1 MLVRPPGLEPGTRD
15 LKARCVAYPTLSIGL
30 VTRSA
35 NLSNVLHLLVDTS
48 TWLDLAKRR
57 DGQRWIVAMRLLVH
71 QGDLQLLVPEVVIDE
86 FERNR
91 DRVETTMTT
100 TVAQRFKLM
109 KQDLGEYGGRDYEQ
123 ALGVIEGLAL
133 EVPLI
138 GAMTTRNFN
147 EVRDLLRNGKL
158 LEPTDDQRS
167 RVVQRGL
174 DKRAPFH
181 RSRNSVADALLIE
194 LYATAVGGVDLA
206 QDPHAFV
213 TTNSDDFSLPNGDQR
228 EPHPDL
234 AVLFAPDGSSYGLG
248 VDGLNAILLAQM
260 VNARTEDPVRRI
272 RAKKRP
278 SEGTPETDA
287 ERALVET
294 AVDVV
299 LRAGRSPQLIPRATI
314 DGPPPIRFGPAP
326 SVASLVES
334 SSATGSFR
342 RLQAE
347 QSQAI
352 ETR

>member
-1 MLVRPPGLEPGTRD
+1 VTH
-15 LKARCVAYPTLSIGL
+15 
-30 VTRSA
+30 TRSA

-248 VDGLNAILLAQM
+248 VDGLNAILLGHFGDEIEELFAD
-260 VNARTEDPVRRI
+260 TYFE
-272 RAKKRP
+272 
-278 SEGTPETDA
+278 EE
-287 ERALVET
+287 
-294 AVDVV
+294 
-299 LRAGRSPQLIPRATI
+299 PRKLNEIMA
-314 DGPPPIRFGPAP
+314 
-326 SVASLVES
+326 
-334 SSATGSFR
+334 
-342 RLQAE
+342 AE
-347 QSQAI
+347 QEHFDRVWYHRSLQHQYQLEDAGDDREVERLI
-352 ETR
+352 GIAGPGRARVEATYTEEGQLGPYTDFELGMLNGKLSTLRWLLGSEWDFLDT